1 MQRKELEQRCKGENK
16 VKIKVKHA
24 FKDAENDRKLR
35 TPGEIM
41 DVPEKRAAYLVSMN
55 AAEYAE
61 ESSETQ
67 E

>member
-1 MQRKELEQRCKGENK
+1 M
-16 VKIKVKHA
+16 KIKVKHA